1 MTIESGCRMGICGA
15 DPVAIKDGMDC
26 LSGISDD
33 EKATLERLG
42 YAPNTRMACCARV
55 QGPVS
60 VALKPDKAAAPSI
73 SKVQGFSYDKSVA
86 NVVVIGNGIAGVTAV
101 DHIRRRHPV
110 TQIDLIAEEPH
121 HLYNRMG
128 IARLVYGK
136 SAMQGLYLNPDAW
149 YGEREIEVW
158 LNTRAL
164 QIDRAN
170 RQVHLGTGEKLPY
183 DKLILAM
190 GSRAFVP
197 PIEGFGL
204 AGTRRPAQGRRR
216 DPRAHVR
223 PAPRRPSGPRSPAA
237 ACSGWRRPTR
247 CTSSGCKATVLERS
261 DRLLKR
267 QLDARSAELLQ
278 RYLEGLGLEIVT
290 SAETKAVFG
299 QGRLDSIELA
309 DGRRM
314 DAEILLVAAGIQPN
328 AELAKAAGLATNR
341 GVLVNARMQTGD
353 PHILAAGDVA
363 EFEGQVPGL
372 WPISV
377 AQAEVAADVAV
388 GGTKLYDPVVPVTIL
403 KVVGIEL
410 TSIGRFEAAG
420 SHEEEIALEDA
431 SGRYRKLVVAD
442 GRIVGAILLGF
453 SKEVAAVRTAI
464 TRGFDVTHQLP
475 LLRAGPLGRPCGHE
489 RRNSTRTGGARVGS
503 TGCRASSITPRR
515 SPNLSTDCPA
525 SSTIVARKTGRW
537 SSTTRRRCSS
547 GPGVSVEA
555 MSDGA
560 VMRLSYD
567 AFEALSARNPAL
579 ARHILLDLGRSLAA
593 RLRAGARHH
602 APAPRPRG

>member
-1 MTIESGCRMGICGA
+1 
-15 DPVAIKDGMDC
+15 
-26 LSGISDD
+26 
-33 EKATLERLG
+33 
-42 YAPNTRMACCARV
+42 
-55 QGPVS
+55 
-60 VALKPDKAAAPSI
+60 
-73 SKVQGFSYDKSVA
+73 
-86 NVVVIGNGIAGVTAV
+86 
-101 DHIRRRHPV
+101 V
-110 TQIDLIAEEPH
+110 TQIDLISEEPH

-136 SAMQGLYLNPDAW
+136 SAMQGLYLNPDSW

-164 QIDRAN
+164 HIDRVN
-170 RQVHLGTGEKLPY
+170 RHVQLGTGEKLPY

-197 PIEGFGL
+197 PIEGYGL
-204 AGTRRPAQGRRR
+204 AGTGVLRKADDAIRVRNFAQRHG
-216 DPRAHVR
+216 AKK
-223 PAPRRPSGPRSPAA
+223 AA
-237 ACSGWRRPTR
+237 VAGGGLLGLEAAYALHQLGLR
-247 CTSSGCKATVLERS
+247 ATVLERS

-278 RYLEGLGLEIVT
+278 RYLEGLGLEIIT
-290 SAETKAVFG
+290 SAETKAVSG
-299 QGRLDSIELA
+299 HGRLDSIVLA
-309 DGRRM
+309 DGRRL
-314 DAEILLVAAGIQPN
+314 DTELLLVAAGIQPN

-372 WPISV
+372 WPVSV

-475 LLRAGPLGRPCGHE
+475 ALRE
-489 RRNSTRTGGARVGS
+489 
-503 TGCRASSITPRR
+503 
-515 SPNLSTDCPA
+515 
-525 SSTIVARKTGRW
+525 GRW
-537 SSTTRRRCSS
+537 DVLTGLS
-547 GPGVSVEA
+547 GEIP
-555 MSDGA
+555 
-560 VMRLSYD
+560 L
-567 AFEALSARNPAL
+567 
-579 ARHILLDLGRSLAA
+579 
-593 RLRAGARHH
+593 
-602 APAPRPRG
+602 APAVPA